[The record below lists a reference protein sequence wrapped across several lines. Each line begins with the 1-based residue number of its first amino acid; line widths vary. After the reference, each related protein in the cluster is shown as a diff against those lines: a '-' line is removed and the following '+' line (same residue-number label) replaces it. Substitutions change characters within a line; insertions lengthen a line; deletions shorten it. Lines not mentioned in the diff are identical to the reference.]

1 MSLNSPLLSR
11 VIAAAVNI
19 SQKSG
24 TILRDIK
31 SSGELNIKEKEKD
44 DYVTRADFLSQL
56 NIIKSLQHS
65 FPKLQFCGE
74 EGVRFFDLQFL
85 HDSIFVHFFLT
96 FALGLERSL

>member
-24 TILRDIK
+24 IILRDIK

-56 NIIKSLQHS
+56 NIIKSMQNL
-65 FPKLQFCGE
+65 FPKLNFCGE
-74 EGVRFFDLQFL
+74 EGVSSKKKFLFFFQN
-85 HDSIFVHFFLT
+85 
-96 FALGLERSL
+96 